1 MDNKELFRKYQIDK
15 AMDLIN
21 NNDSWILI
29 TESDTMARYEEIM
42 ADASR
47 RKAAMSMAKK
57 RADELTKR
65 ANAMNRVAKTRSK

>member
-1 MDNKELFRKYQIDK
+1 MAQKSMTADEKRWR
-15 AMDLIN
+15 A
-21 NNDSWILI
+21 DSDA
-29 TESDTMARYEEIM
+29 DTMARYEEIM

-65 ANAMNRVAKTRSK
+65 ANAMNRVAKTKSK

>member
-1 MDNKELFRKYQIDK
+1 MAQKSMTADEKRWR
-15 AMDLIN
+15 A
-21 NNDSWILI
+21 
-29 TESDTMARYEEIM
+29 ESDADTMARYEEIM

-65 ANAMNRVAKTRSK
+65 ANAMNRVAKTKSK

>member
-1 MDNKELFRKYQIDK
+1 
-15 AMDLIN
+15 
-21 NNDSWILI
+21 
-29 TESDTMARYEEIM
+29 MARYEEIM

>member
-1 MDNKELFRKYQIDK
+1 MAQKSMTADEKRWR
-15 AMDLIN
+15 A
-21 NNDSWILI
+21 
-29 TESDTMARYEEIM
+29 ESDADTMARYEEIM

-65 ANAMNRVAKTRSK
+65 ANAMNRVASTKPKKK